1 MDGGKRK
8 EYTMKKRVFAI
19 VPTIILCIL
28 LFYLIKTSQSP
39 KSPYQNLTPVSGFS
53 IQAVQAQYT
62 IDTKQISLCITNHSD
77 NSPELYLPYLEQ
89 NINGTWV
96 IVKKSPYIRDTDNL
110 LYIPSGETMNV
121 DFFLTDY
128 DQLSVGKYRIIFGL
142 AHSNDSFYF
151 PFDIVDS

>member
-1 MDGGKRK
+1 
-8 EYTMKKRVFAI
+8 MKKRVFAI
-19 VPTIILCIL
+19 VPTVILCIL

-89 NINGTWV
+89 NINETWV
-96 IVKKSPYIRDTDNL
+96 IVKKAPHIRDTNNL
-110 LYIPSGETMNV
+110 LYIPSEEKMNV
-121 DFFLTDY
+121 EFFLTDY
-128 DQLSVGKYRIIFGL
+128 DKLSVGKYRIIFGL
-142 AHSNDSFYF
+142 ANSNAFFYF
-151 PFDIVDS
+151 PFDIVVS

>member
-19 VPTIILCIL
+19 VPTVILCIL

-89 NINGTWV
+89 NINETWV
-96 IVKKSPYIRDTDNL
+96 IVKKSPHIRDTDICPSL
-110 LYIPSGETMNV
+110 RIRSQKRSKCSTARRPPEPPERKLYG
-121 DFFLTDY
+121 
-128 DQLSVGKYRIIFGL
+128 
-142 AHSNDSFYF
+142 
-151 PFDIVDS
+151 

>member
-1 MDGGKRK
+1 MALQ
-8 EYTMKKRVFAI
+8 KKSCLFLIGVLL
-19 VPTIILCIL
+19 TIL

-53 IQAVQAQYT
+53 IQTVQAQYA

-89 NINGTWV
+89 NINGTWI
-96 IVKKSPYIRDTDNL
+96 IVKKLPHIRDTDNL
-110 LYIPSGETMNV
+110 LSIPSGETLNV

-128 DQLSVGKYRIIFGL
+128 DQLSIGKYRIIFGY
-142 AHSNDSFYF
+142 AHSNDFFYY
-151 PFDIVDS
+151 PFDIVDP